1 MENAKRLALIAL
13 GYFFLGL
20 AILGVFLPILPTT
33 PFLILSAGCFMRSSK
48 RLHDKLLDN
57 KYFGE
62 YLKNW
67 YENGSIPKKA
77 KVVAVISMAITF
89 GSSIYVVPYM
99 MARVLLVLIA
109 LCVGAYILTRPTA
122 IMKNK

>member
-77 KVVAVISMAITF
+77 KMVAVISMAITF
-89 GSSIYVVPYM
+89 GSSIYVVPYT
-99 MARVLLVLIA
+99 MARALLVLIA

>member
-1 MENAKRLALIAL
+1 MGNAKRLALIVL

-99 MARVLLVLIA
+99 MARALLVLIA